1 MGSKHKR
8 RFNASLLPALTSL
21 TSLTSPRRHAG
32 NARFSNKGSTKE
44 SIAALKASMPSGGKS
59 QSEYGDVSVADE
71 LATRHRQR
79 AAQIVALQ
87 SAMATDQ
94 KALVAALRRAG
105 VAK

>member
-1 MGSKHKR
+1 
-8 RFNASLLPALTSL
+8 
-21 TSLTSPRRHAG
+21 
-32 NARFSNKGSTKE
+32 
-44 SIAALKASMPSGGKS
+44 MPSGGKS

-87 SAMATDQ
+87 SAMAADQ